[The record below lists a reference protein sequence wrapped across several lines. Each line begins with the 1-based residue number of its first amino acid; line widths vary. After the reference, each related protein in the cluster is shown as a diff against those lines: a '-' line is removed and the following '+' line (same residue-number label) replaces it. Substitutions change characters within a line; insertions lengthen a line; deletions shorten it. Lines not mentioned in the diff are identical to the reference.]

1 MGSGLGGRTVTG
13 PGRIL
18 WLCLTIVVV
27 GLLGCGESSGPAPGP
42 IVFAGHP
49 GDELG
54 GGFNNLMV
62 MNPDGTGV
70 RRLTRTDGDV
80 APSWSPDGTQVV
92 YTRATTVEGCDFTV
106 CAQIWIVDAD
116 GTDAHGLAPASA
128 VRGGADWSPDGDRLV
143 FDETNRD
150 ASGELEID
158 EVDIFVMNVDGS
170 DLRQLT
176 DGPGQSSGP
185 AWSPDG
191 DRIAFTR
198 QSEGEGGVI
207 ETDAY
212 VMDSDGSEERRLTHG
227 GESYFSA
234 WLPDGDQIA
243 VARDGGDPFLGSI
256 VLVNA
261 DGSGEPLLLPPGE
274 NVGGPVWSPDGSQ
287 IAFIRS
293 DVELG
298 LVLGGIW
305 VMDANGKNAHALP
318 AGAYSEPSGLDWAAA
333 P

>member
-1 MGSGLGGRTVTG
+1 
-13 PGRIL
+13 
-18 WLCLTIVVV
+18 
-27 GLLGCGESSGPAPGP
+27 
-42 IVFAGHP
+42 
-49 GDELG
+49 
-54 GGFNNLMV
+54 

-234 WLPDGDQIA
+234 WSPDGDQIA

-261 DGSGEPLLLPPGE
+261 DGSGEPAPPTRRKRRRAGVVAGWVPDRVHPKRRRAWPRPRRNLGDGRQRKE
-274 NVGGPVWSPDGSQ
+274 RARAAGRRLQRAVGP
-287 IAFIRS
+287 R
-293 DVELG
+293 
-298 LVLGGIW
+298 LGGRT
-305 VMDANGKNAHALP
+305 VTMRVGQARM
-318 AGAYSEPSGLDWAAA
+318 AASRLLVDLVR
-333 P
+333 